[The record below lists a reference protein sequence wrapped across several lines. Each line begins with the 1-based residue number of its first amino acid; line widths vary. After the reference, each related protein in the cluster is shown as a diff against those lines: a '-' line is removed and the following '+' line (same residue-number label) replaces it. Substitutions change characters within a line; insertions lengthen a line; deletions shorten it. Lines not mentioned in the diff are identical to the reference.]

1 MTVLSALVYER
12 DGELV
17 KEAYDVFVESPDTT
31 NGPGVDGD
39 NGDLP
44 SSTEE
49 KMRDL
54 LSRSEK
60 RIRDIA
66 EPYGLQF
73 EGKKSM
79 KLVLPCLF
87 TCLFYFTFR
96 HLGTEI
102 FGWPFLWCVL
112 VRDSSLLDC
121 VL

>member
-1 MTVLSALVYER
+1 LVYER

-17 KEAYDVFVESPDTT
+17 KEAYDVFVESPDATED
-31 NGPGVDGD
+31 PGVDDD

-44 SSTEE
+44 LSTEE

-73 EGKKSM
+73 EGKGSM
-79 KLVLPCLF
+79 KLVLS
-87 TCLFYFTFR
+87 
-96 HLGTEI
+96 
-102 FGWPFLWCVL
+102 L
-112 VRDSSLLDC
+112 VYLHSCSTLL
-121 VL
+121 